1 MADVQGKRVAASL
14 KQACEEAAAQAI
26 RATTESGQ
34 ASHVHHK
41 NRKFGSRKEAMD
53 AKVRSRVVANTLSTR
68 LMTLCM
74 TVFRLQRPSSSA
86 RPSSQQSEYI
96 M

>member
-26 RATTESGQ
+26 KATTESGQ
-34 ASHVHHK
+34 ASRVHHK

-53 AKVRSRVVANTLSTR
+53 AKVRQPCRMQNVGSLQCV
-68 LMTLCM
+68 LMALCI
-74 TVFRLQRPSSSA
+74 A
-86 RPSSQQSEYI
+86 IDCSSQAKA
-96 M
+96 